1 MIFFYLLCKKLSL
14 LCLQDSTSI
23 EEEMGLAGAAAED
36 ADSEYILKICE
47 CEVVSG
53 MFHLSFY
60 CQAIEVYLYQ

>member
-1 MIFFYLLCKKLSL
+1 MIFFYLLSKKLSL

-53 MFHLSFY
+53 MFH
-60 CQAIEVYLYQ
+60 